1 MYGLF
6 FHILHVYIKSMKSFN
21 CIAVVFE
28 VLILAALWIYLE
40 YSNPNGLIIHKTG
53 ATPDSF
59 SSVNYLFCK
68 GIGCFL
74 VYLLCTCALIPFIKL
89 KNFFK
94 ILPMLIIFG
103 LYVFNVLIFA
113 ILSLN
118 RENIAIEILS
128 MALLFL
134 IPIFGIYFFLCIIM
148 EVAGVEPAS

>member
-1 MYGLF
+1 
-6 FHILHVYIKSMKSFN
+6 
-21 CIAVVFE
+21 
-28 VLILAALWIYLE
+28 
-40 YSNPNGLIIHKTG
+40 
-53 ATPDSF
+53 
-59 SSVNYLFCK
+59 
-68 GIGCFL
+68 
-74 VYLLCTCALIPFIKL
+74 
-89 KNFFK
+89 
-94 ILPMLIIFG
+94 MLIIFG